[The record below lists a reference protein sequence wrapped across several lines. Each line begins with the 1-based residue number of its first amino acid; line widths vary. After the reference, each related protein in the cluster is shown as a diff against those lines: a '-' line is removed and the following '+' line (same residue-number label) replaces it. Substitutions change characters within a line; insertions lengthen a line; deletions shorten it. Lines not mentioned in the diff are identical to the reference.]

1 MVITEAPKPRSKT
14 AAPGHTDR
22 RELTMK
28 VPRKLR
34 GWRVVKGTRRGNGQ
48 CCPSLPLPVL
58 CPYSVKKGVRSFL
71 RPTEQGFWRAIWRMW
86 LWALVFSGFRG

>member
-34 GWRVVKGTRRGNGQ
+34 GWRVVKDTTRGMD
-48 CCPSLPLPVL
+48 SAAHL
-58 CPYSVKKGVRSFL
+58 CPCLYSVL
-71 RPTEQGFWRAIWRMW
+71 TP
-86 LWALVFSGFRG
+86 